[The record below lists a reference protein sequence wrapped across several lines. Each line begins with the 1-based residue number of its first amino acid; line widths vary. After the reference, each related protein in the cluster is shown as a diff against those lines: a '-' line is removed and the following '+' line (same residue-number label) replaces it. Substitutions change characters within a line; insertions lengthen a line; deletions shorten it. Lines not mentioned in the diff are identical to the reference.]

1 MHTIT
6 LALRAS
12 SPRCPTDWANHPNAA
27 LLTSRKYTTPDVSP
41 FAPRHYPQSP
51 ALRHLHKLT
60 QHEQKYSG
68 ALKQSLVV
76 YMGLQFCSADRC
88 QSEKRPTSANKNIVR
103 PYLFTPLKYGRRSL
117 VARIPQWSGCRC
129 GCKDARVLG
138 HPATARLHPL
148 LLVRCP
154 SLALNP
160 LQICPL

>member
-6 LALRAS
+6 RALRAF

-27 LLTSRKYTTPDVSP
+27 LLTSTFLP
-41 FAPRHYPQSP
+41 FVHQHNPQSS
-51 ALRHLHKLT
+51 ALWHLHKLT

-103 PYLFTPLKYGRRSL
+103 PYFFTPLKYGRHSI
-117 VARIPQWSGCRC
+117 VASIPQWSGCRC

-138 HPATARLHPL
+138 HPSTARLHPL